1 MITAV
6 FIMGGLG
13 VIVGVGLAVA
23 SKVFYVWVDPTVE
36 AVDGVLPGANCGG
49 CGYPGCSANAAAIV
63 AGKSSPNSC
72 VAAGIETAE
81 AIAALLGVSIE
92 AKEPDIARPGCYF
105 GPQDADVKYIYNGM
119 NDCRAVSLLG
129 GGMKVCTI
137 GCLGLGSCARACP
150 FDAIV
155 MGPDNLP
162 IVDAEKCTGCGTCE
176 RVCPKHI
183 ITLSS
188 VTRRILREY
197 TEDECTTPCQRECP
211 AGIDIREYIHQ
222 IQLGDYYR
230 SVQVIKERN
239 PFPTVIGRI
248 CPRPC
253 ENACR
258 RNFVDD
264 PVAINFLKR
273 FVSEFE
279 KDSGERIQP
288 YKAPD
293 THRKIAVIGGG
304 VEGLSTAFFTAR
316 LGHDVTVF
324 EATDH
329 LGGLLRTAI
338 APERLSEDILQW
350 DIDGILEMGVTARTG
365 LAMGS
370 DFTLDRLL
378 ADEFESVFLATGG
391 WDNRLTRLS
400 PDDIEAV
407 LPGTYLLIDLIKSD
421 SERHNT
427 MPLQTDVVILG
438 GGATGLQAAKICWDL
453 GAEKITVLFR
463 ESRDELTKEAL
474 ALLPELEEADAV
486 SIVYNAALTRVFGE
500 GQRLD
505 EVEYLDVTTKAT
517 TTVKAQNLFVAA
529 GRFPEMIFSK
539 APAVD
544 VAVAETSEAAD
555 ADDAVEAPA
564 GAVRW
569 FGTAAYKK
577 PAFKDEVGVFSNGD
591 PVTDYSAAIR
601 AIGAGR
607 RAAASIHRILYGIP
621 LTLDD
626 NVLTPTFMIQ
636 DVDHVENV
644 NAQPR
649 QIMPIA
655 NARELAE
662 KGVLEKGFTES
673 MAVKEANR
681 CLQCGLICYEQAPV
695 TSTGNKKAAA

>member
-1 MITAV
+1 
-6 FIMGGLG
+6 MGGLG

-23 SKVFYVWVDPTVE
+23 SKVFYVWVDPMVE

-49 CGYPGCSANAAAIV
+49 CGYPGCTANAEAIV
-63 AGKSSPNSC
+63 AGKSAPNSC

-81 AIAALLGVSIE
+81 AIAAILGVAIE

-105 GPQDADVKYIYNGM
+105 GTQDADLKYIYNGM
-119 NDCRAVSLLG
+119 NDCRAVALLG

-197 TEDECTTPCQRECP
+197 TDDECTTPCQRECP

-230 SVQVIKERN
+230 AVQVIKERN

-258 RNFVDD
+258 RNFVDE

-273 FVSEFE
+273 FVAEFE
-279 KDSGERIQP
+279 MESGERIQP

-293 THRKIAVIGGG
+293 THRRIAVIGGG
-304 VEGLSTAFFTAR
+304 VEGLSTAFFSAR

-338 APERLSEDILQW
+338 APERLSEEILQW
-350 DIDGILEMGVTARTG
+350 DIDGILDMGVSARTG
-365 LAMGS
+365 LAMGV
-370 DFTLDRLL
+370 DFTLDRLFS
-378 ADEFESVFLATGG
+378 DQFEAIFLATGG
-391 WDNRLTRLS
+391 WDNRLTRIS
-400 PDDIEAV
+400 PDEVEAV

-453 GAEKITVLFR
+453 GVERVTVIFR
-463 ESRDELTKEAL
+463 ESRDALSKEAL
-474 ALLPELEEADAV
+474 ALLPELEDADAV
-486 SIVYNAALTRVFGE
+486 SIVYNAAMARIFGE
-500 GQRLD
+500 GGALKA
-505 EVEYLDVTTKAT
+505 VEYIDLESNAAT
-517 TTVKAQNLFVAA
+517 TVDAQNLFIAA
-529 GRFPEMIFSK
+529 GRFPEMIFTQT
-539 APAVD
+539 PAD
-544 VAVAETSEAAD
+544 TAAAVPEDAAE
-555 ADDAVEAPA
+555 DAVSPA
-564 GAVRW
+564 AGPFRW
-569 FGTAAYKK
+569 TGTAVYKK
-577 PAFKDEVGVFSNGD
+577 PAFKDEVGIFSQGD
-591 PVTDYSAAIR
+591 AITDYSAAIR

-607 RAAASIHRILYGIP
+607 RAAASIHRLIYDIP

-626 NVLTPTFMIQ
+626 NVLTPESMIQ
-636 DVDHVENV
+636 DVDHVESV
-644 NAQPR
+644 TSVPR
-649 QIMPIA
+649 EIMPIA
-655 NARELAE
+655 GPRELAQT
-662 KGVLEKGFTES
+662 GVLEKGFSET
-673 MAVKEANR
+673 MAIKEANR
-681 CLQCGLICYEQAPV
+681 CLQCGLICYDRMPKTEV
-695 TSTGNKKAAA
+695 EDKSAAA

>member
-1 MITAV
+1 
-6 FIMGGLG
+6 MGGLG

-36 AVDGVLPGANCGG
+36 SVDEVLPGANCGG
-49 CGYPGCSANAAAIV
+49 CGYPGCTANAEAIV
-63 AGKSSPNSC
+63 AGKSAPNSC

-81 AIAALLGVSIE
+81 AIAAILGVAIE
-92 AKEPDIARPGCYF
+92 AKEPDIARSGCYF

-162 IVDAEKCTGCGTCE
+162 VVDAAKCTGCGTCE

-197 TEDECTTPCQRECP
+197 TDDECTTPCQRECP

-222 IQLGDYYR
+222 IQLGDYHR
-230 SVQVIKERN
+230 AVQVIKERN

-258 RNFVDD
+258 RNFVDE
-264 PVAINFLKR
+264 PVSINFLKR

-279 KDSGERIQP
+279 KESGERVQP
-288 YKAPD
+288 YRAPD
-293 THRKIAVIGGG
+293 THRRVAVIGGG
-304 VEGLSTAFFTAR
+304 VEGLSTAFFAAR

-350 DIDGILEMGVTARTG
+350 DIDGILDMGVTARTG

-378 ADEFESVFLATGG
+378 TDGFESVFLATGG

-400 PDDIEAV
+400 PADIEEV

-427 MPLQTDVVILG
+427 MPLQTDVAILG

-453 GAEKITVLFR
+453 GVEKITVLFR

-474 ALLPELEEADAV
+474 ALLPELEDADAV
-486 SIVYNAALTRVFGE
+486 SIVYNAALTRVCGE
-500 GQRLD
+500 GRKLD
-505 EVEYLDVTTKAT
+505 EVEYIDVTTNAT
-517 TTVKAQNLFVAA
+517 TTARAQNLFIAA
-529 GRFPEMIFSK
+529 GRLPEMIFAK

-544 VAVAETSEAAD
+544 VAVAETGEATEAD
-555 ADDAVEAPA
+555 EVGEAPA
-564 GAVRW
+564 GPVRW
-569 FGTAAYKK
+569 VGTAAYKK

-591 PVTDYSAAIR
+591 ALTDYSAAIR

-607 RAAASIHRILYGIP
+607 RAAASIHRIMYDIP

-626 NVLTPTFMIQ
+626 NVLVPTSMIQ
-636 DVDHVENV
+636 DVDHLENV
-644 NAQPR
+644 NAVPR

-655 NARELAE
+655 SPRELAE
-662 KGVLEKGFTES
+662 KGVLEKGFTEP

-681 CLQCGLICYEQAPV
+681 CLQCGLICYERTPV
-695 TSTGNKKAAA
+695 TNAGGKKAAA

>member
-6 FIMGGLG
+6 CIMGGLG

-36 AVDGVLPGANCGG
+36 AVEGALPGANCGG
-49 CGYPGCSANAAAIV
+49 CGYPGCSANAEAIV
-63 AGKSSPNSC
+63 AGKSPANSC

-81 AIAALLGVSIE
+81 AIAAILGVSIE

-105 GPQDADVKYIYNGM
+105 GYQDADVKYLYNGM

-150 FDAIV
+150 FGAIV

-162 IVDAEKCTGCGTCE
+162 IVDAKKCTGCGTCE

-222 IQLGDYYR
+222 IHLGDYHR
-230 SVQVIKERN
+230 AVQVIKERN

-258 RNFVDD
+258 RNFVDE

-273 FVSEFE
+273 FAAEFE
-279 KDSGERIQP
+279 KESGQRIQP
-288 YKAPD
+288 YKAPG
-293 THRKIAVIGGG
+293 THRRMAVIGGG
-304 VEGLSTAFFTAR
+304 VEGLSTAFFSAR

-350 DIDGILEMGVTARTG
+350 DIDGIIDMGVTTRTG
-365 LAMGS
+365 LAMGV

-378 ADEFESVFLATGG
+378 GDGFEAVFLATGG
-391 WDNRLTRLS
+391 WDNRLTRLA
-400 PDDIEAV
+400 PDDVEEV
-407 LPGTYLLIDLIKSD
+407 FPGAYLLIDLIKSD
-421 SERHNT
+421 SKRHNT
-427 MPLQTDVVILG
+427 MPLQSDVVILG

-453 GAEKITVLFR
+453 GAERITVLFR
-463 ESRDELTKEAL
+463 ESREEMTKEAL
-474 ALLPELEEADAV
+474 ALLPELEEAEAV
-486 SIVYNAALTRVFGE
+486 SIVYDAALTRVSGE
-500 GQRLD
+500 GRKL
-505 EVEYLDVTTKAT
+505 ESVEYIDVNTGAAT
-517 TTVKAQNLFVAA
+517 AVPARNLFIAA
-529 GRFPEMIFSK
+529 GRFPEMIFAK
-539 APAVD
+539 T
-544 VAVAETSEAAD
+544 AEE
-555 ADDAVEAPA
+555 VEKEESPA
-564 GAVRW
+564 GPIRW
-569 FGTAAYKK
+569 TGTAAYKK
-577 PAFKDEVGVFSNGD
+577 PTFKDEVGVFSKGD
-591 PVTDYSAAIR
+591 AVTDYSAAIR

-607 RAAASIHRILYGIP
+607 RAAASIHRIMYGIP
-621 LTLDD
+621 LTLDE
-626 NVLTPTFMIQ
+626 NVLCPTSMIQ
-636 DVDHVENV
+636 DVDHVESV
-644 NAQPR
+644 NLAAR

-655 NARELAE
+655 GPRELAE
-662 KGVLEKGFTES
+662 TGVLEKGFTES
-673 MAVKEANR
+673 MALKESGR
-681 CLQCGLICYEQAPV
+681 CLQCGLICYERTPMALA
-695 TSTGNKKAAA
+695 GAKKAAA